1 MGIED
6 AGWIKFHQMAMWIA
20 FSLAAALTAA
30 LTIVLSKAGINK
42 LDPMLVFGIESL
54 CMVVITWSLI
64 FSRHLQGGLGSISR
78 KTWLFIL
85 AAGVCTTLS
94 SLFSFHSLQI
104 GHASRTSSFEKI
116 SLVFSVVLAIVFL
129 KDKYNWQII
138 AGVILMVCGVLFI
151 AFSDVSK

>member
-1 MGIED
+1 
-6 AGWIKFHQMAMWIA
+6 MWIA

-42 LDPMLVFGIESL
+42 LDPMLVFGIQAI
-54 CMVVITWSLI
+54 CMVVITWSII
-64 FSRHLQGGLGSISR
+64 FSRHLQTGIPGMSK
-78 KTWLFIL
+78 KTWIFIL
-85 AAGVCTTLS
+85 AAGVCTTVS

-116 SLVFSVVLAIVFL
+116 SLVFSVLLAVIFF
-129 KDKYNWQII
+129 KDKYNWQILL
-138 AGVILMVCGVLFI
+138 GVGLMVAGVLFI